1 MIPFVEFRMDRDTN
15 KLLDYDVEH
24 NLEQNLQDGFLDL
37 DISTNT
43 LKRTI
48 DVDGVT
54 KTTTEKLM
62 IDLNEYLD
70 KTRNL
75 PKNFDISKDEIEL
88 MKDQGIPYGEQVKA
102 QDSGIMQMADRD
114 PLLEDEYNKYRF
126 DMLEQGLEPM
136 DFDSFRREAMSDQA
150 AIDPKIRIE
159 EVVKEFIR
167 EKGRK
172 PKSLD
177 ELKEFF
183 EMRMGTAKDPGM
195 EVVKELVEDDKTRI
209 TLAGGS
215 FPDLSGDGEITQ
227 EDILIGRGV
236 IKRDNKQSGGLAAI
250 LGV

>member
-1 MIPFVEFRMDRDTN
+1 MDDWKYKIVEIAEDMAGEDG
-15 KLLDYDVEH
+15 LDYSELSDKD
-24 NLEQNLQDGFLDL
+24 Q
-37 DISTNT
+37 
-43 LKRTI
+43 LKYY
-48 DVDGVT
+48 G
-54 KTTTEKLM
+54 KAYEY
-62 IDLNEYLD
+62 YLD
-70 KTRNL
+70 RPEKANGGIMRN
-75 PKNFDISKDEIEL
+75 FYAQGDEVEEFQEEDLSDIEL
-88 MKDQGIPYGEQVKA
+88 MKDQGVPYGEEVKS

-236 IKRDNKQSGGLAAI
+236 IKRDKKQSGGLAAI

>member
-1 MIPFVEFRMDRDTN
+1 MDDWKYKIVEIAEDMAGEDG
-15 KLLDYDVEH
+15 LDYSELSDKD
-24 NLEQNLQDGFLDL
+24 Q
-37 DISTNT
+37 
-43 LKRTI
+43 LKYY
-48 DVDGVT
+48 G
-54 KTTTEKLM
+54 KAYEY
-62 IDLNEYLD
+62 YLD
-70 KTRNL
+70 RPEKANGGIMRNFYREGDEVEEFQEDDL
-75 PKNFDISKDEIEL
+75 SEIEL
-88 MKDQGIPYGEQVKA
+88 MKDQGIPYGEQVRA
-102 QDSGIMQMADRD
+102 QDTGIMQMADAELD
-114 PLLEDEYNKYRF
+114 PLEDEYQKYRF
-126 DMLEQGLEPM
+126 DMLEQGLDPM

-150 AIDPKIRIE
+150 AIDPTIRIE

-183 EMRMGTAKDPGM
+183 EMRMGTAKNPGM

-236 IKRDNKQSGGLAAI
+236 IKRDEKQSGGLAAI
-250 LGV
+250 LGL

>member
-1 MIPFVEFRMDRDTN
+1 MDDWKYKIVEIAEDMAGEDG
-15 KLLDYDVEH
+15 LDYSELSDKDQLKYYGKAYEYYLDRPEKANGGIMRNFYAQGDEVE
-24 NLEQNLQDGFLDL
+24 EFQEEDL
-37 DISTNT
+37 DT
-43 LKRTI
+43 
-48 DVDGVT
+48 
-54 KTTTEKLM
+54 
-62 IDLNEYLD
+62 
-70 KTRNL
+70 
-75 PKNFDISKDEIEL
+75 IEL
-88 MKDQGIPYGEQVKA
+88 MKDQGVPMGEQVRA

-114 PLLEDEYNKYRF
+114 PMLEGEYNKYRF

-172 PKSLD
+172 PNSLD

-183 EMRMGTAKDPGM
+183 EMKMGTAKDPGM

-215 FPDLSGDGEITQ
+215 FPDLNEDGEITQ
-227 EDILIGRGV
+227 ADILIGKGV
-236 IKRDNKQSGGLAAI
+236 IKRDEKQSGGLAAI
-250 LGV
+250 LGL

>member
-1 MIPFVEFRMDRDTN
+1 MDDWKYKIVEIAEDMAGEDG
-15 KLLDYDVEH
+15 LDYSELSDKD
-24 NLEQNLQDGFLDL
+24 Q
-37 DISTNT
+37 
-43 LKRTI
+43 LKYY
-48 DVDGVT
+48 G
-54 KTTTEKLM
+54 KAYEY
-62 IDLNEYLD
+62 YLD
-70 KTRNL
+70 RPEKANGGIMRNFYREGDEVEEFQEDDL
-75 PKNFDISKDEIEL
+75 SEIEL
-88 MKDQGIPYGEQVKA
+88 MKDQGIPYGEQVRA
-102 QDSGIMQMADRD
+102 QDSGIMQMADAELD
-114 PLLEDEYNKYRF
+114 PLEDEYQKYRF
-126 DMLEQGLEPM
+126 DMLEQGLDPM

-150 AIDPKIRIE
+150 AIDPRIRIE

-183 EMRMGTAKDPGM
+183 EMKMGTAKDPGM

-236 IKRDNKQSGGLAAI
+236 IKRDEKQSGGLAAI
-250 LGV
+250 LGL

>member
-1 MIPFVEFRMDRDTN
+1 MDEYTESEMSKIVKRLMDEEGFEFGEAVKEAM
-15 KLLDYDVEH
+15 
-24 NLEQNLQDGFLDL
+24 
-37 DISTNT
+37 
-43 LKRTI
+43 KRT
-48 DVDGVT
+48 
-54 KTTTEKLM
+54 EKANGGIM
-62 IDLNEYLD
+62 RNFYAQGDEVEEFQEEDLSD
-70 KTRNL
+70 
-75 PKNFDISKDEIEL
+75 IEL
-88 MKDQGIPYGEQVKA
+88 MKDQGVPYGEEVKS

-136 DFDSFRREAMSDQA
+136 DFDSFRREEAMSDQA

-159 EVVKEFIR
+159 EVVKEFMR

-172 PKSLD
+172 PNSLD

>member
-1 MIPFVEFRMDRDTN
+1 MDDWKYKIVEIAEDMAGEDG
-15 KLLDYDVEH
+15 LDYSELSDKD
-24 NLEQNLQDGFLDL
+24 Q
-37 DISTNT
+37 
-43 LKRTI
+43 LKYY
-48 DVDGVT
+48 G
-54 KTTTEKLM
+54 KAYEY
-62 IDLNEYLD
+62 YLD
-70 KTRNL
+70 RPEKANGGIMRNFYAQGDEVEEFQEDDL
-75 PKNFDISKDEIEL
+75 SEIEL
-88 MKDQGIPYGEQVKA
+88 MKDQGVPMGEQVRA

-114 PLLEDEYNKYRF
+114 PMLEDEYNKYRF
-126 DMLEQGLEPM
+126 DMLEQGLDPM

-150 AIDPKIRIE
+150 AIDPRIRIE

-236 IKRDNKQSGGLAAI
+236 IKRDEKQSGGLAAI
-250 LGV
+250 LGL

>member
-1 MIPFVEFRMDRDTN
+1 MDDWKYKIVEIAEDMAGEDG
-15 KLLDYDVEH
+15 LDYSELSDKD
-24 NLEQNLQDGFLDL
+24 Q
-37 DISTNT
+37 
-43 LKRTI
+43 LKYY
-48 DVDGVT
+48 G
-54 KTTTEKLM
+54 KAYEY
-62 IDLNEYLD
+62 YLD
-70 KTRNL
+70 RPEKANGGIMRNFYAQGDEVEEFQEDDL
-75 PKNFDISKDEIEL
+75 SEIEL

-114 PLLEDEYNKYRF
+114 PMLEDEYNKYRF

-172 PKSLD
+172 PNSLD

-183 EMRMGTAKDPGM
+183 EMKMGTAKDPGM

-227 EDILIGRGV
+227 KDILIGKGV
-236 IKRDNKQSGGLAAI
+236 IDRDEKQSGGLAAI

>member
-1 MIPFVEFRMDRDTN
+1 MDEYTESEMSKIVKRLMDEEGFEFGEAVKEAM
-15 KLLDYDVEH
+15 
-24 NLEQNLQDGFLDL
+24 
-37 DISTNT
+37 
-43 LKRTI
+43 KRT
-48 DVDGVT
+48 
-54 KTTTEKLM
+54 EKANGGIM
-62 IDLNEYLD
+62 RNFYAQGDEVEEFQEDDL
-70 KTRNL
+70 
-75 PKNFDISKDEIEL
+75 SEIEL

-159 EVVKEFIR
+159 EVVKEFMR

-172 PKSLD
+172 PNSLD

-236 IKRDNKQSGGLAAI
+236 IKRDKKQSGGLAAI

>member
-1 MIPFVEFRMDRDTN
+1 MDEYKESEMSKIVKRLMDEEGFEFGEAVKEAMRR
-15 KLLDYDVEH
+15 
-24 NLEQNLQDGFLDL
+24 
-37 DISTNT
+37 
-43 LKRTI
+43 
-48 DVDGVT
+48 
-54 KTTTEKLM
+54 TEKANGGIM
-62 IDLNEYLD
+62 RNFYAQGDEVEEFQEDDL
-70 KTRNL
+70 
-75 PKNFDISKDEIEL
+75 SEIEL

-159 EVVKEFIR
+159 EVVKEFIKI
-167 EKGRK
+167 KGRK
-172 PKSLD
+172 PNSLD

-183 EMRMGTAKDPGM
+183 EMRMGTARDPGM

-215 FPDLSGDGEITQ
+215 FPDLSGDGQITQ
-227 EDILIGRGV
+227 KDILIGKGV
-236 IKRDNKQSGGLAAI
+236 IDRDEKQSGGLAAI

>member
-1 MIPFVEFRMDRDTN
+1 MDDWKYKIVEIAEDMAGEDG
-15 KLLDYDVEH
+15 LDYSELSDKDQLKYYGKAYEYYLDRPEKANGGIMRNFYAQGDEVE
-24 NLEQNLQDGFLDL
+24 EFQEEDL
-37 DISTNT
+37 DT
-43 LKRTI
+43 
-48 DVDGVT
+48 
-54 KTTTEKLM
+54 
-62 IDLNEYLD
+62 
-70 KTRNL
+70 
-75 PKNFDISKDEIEL
+75 IEL
-88 MKDQGIPYGEQVKA
+88 MKDQGVPMGEQVRA
-102 QDSGIMQMADRD
+102 QDTGIMQMADAELD
-114 PLLEDEYNKYRF
+114 PLEDEYQKYRF
-126 DMLEQGLEPM
+126 DMLEQGLDPM
-136 DFDSFRREAMSDQA
+136 DFESFRREAMSDQA
-150 AIDPKIRIE
+150 AIDPRIRIE

-236 IKRDNKQSGGLAAI
+236 IKRDEKQSGGLAAI

>member
-1 MIPFVEFRMDRDTN
+1 MDEYTESEMSKIVKRLMDEEGFEFGEAVKEAM
-15 KLLDYDVEH
+15 
-24 NLEQNLQDGFLDL
+24 
-37 DISTNT
+37 
-43 LKRTI
+43 KRT
-48 DVDGVT
+48 
-54 KTTTEKLM
+54 EKANGGIM
-62 IDLNEYLD
+62 RNFYAQGDEVEEFQEDDL
-70 KTRNL
+70 
-75 PKNFDISKDEIEL
+75 SEIEL

-159 EVVKEFIR
+159 EVVKEFMR

-172 PKSLD
+172 PNSLD

-236 IKRDNKQSGGLAAI
+236 IKRDEKQSGGLAAI

>member
-1 MIPFVEFRMDRDTN
+1 MDDWKYKIVEIAEDMAGEDG
-15 KLLDYDVEH
+15 LDYSELSDKD
-24 NLEQNLQDGFLDL
+24 Q
-37 DISTNT
+37 
-43 LKRTI
+43 LKYY
-48 DVDGVT
+48 G
-54 KTTTEKLM
+54 KAYEY
-62 IDLNEYLD
+62 YLD
-70 KTRNL
+70 RPEKANGGIMRNFYREGDEVEEFQEDDL
-75 PKNFDISKDEIEL
+75 SEIEL

-114 PLLEDEYNKYRF
+114 PMLEDEYNKYRF

-150 AIDPKIRIE
+150 SIDPKIRIE

-172 PKSLD
+172 PNSLD

-183 EMRMGTAKDPGM
+183 EMKMGTAKDPGI

-215 FPDLSGDGEITQ
+215 FPDLNEDGEITQ
-227 EDILIGRGV
+227 ADILIGKGV
-236 IKRDNKQSGGLAAI
+236 IKRDEKQSGGLAAI

>member
-1 MIPFVEFRMDRDTN
+1 MDDWKYKIVEIAGDMAEDDG
-15 KLLDYDVEH
+15 LDYS
-24 NLEQNLQDGFLDL
+24 DL
-37 DISTNT
+37 SDSDQM
-43 LKRTI
+43 KYY
-48 DVDGVT
+48 
-54 KTTTEKLM
+54 KKAYEY
-62 IDLNEYLD
+62 YLD
-70 KTRNL
+70 RPEKANGGIMRNFYAQGDEVEEFQEDDL
-75 PKNFDISKDEIEL
+75 SEIEL

-159 EVVKEFIR
+159 EVVKEFIKI
-167 EKGRK
+167 KGRK
-172 PKSLD
+172 PNSLD

-183 EMRMGTAKDPGM
+183 EMRMGTARDPGM

-209 TLAGGS
+209 TLAGGNLVG
-215 FPDLSGDGEITQ
+215 DQVKLDVDGDGS
-227 EDILIGRGV
+227 IGADDL
-236 IKRDNKQSGGLAAI
+236 KALRDNKQSGGLAAI